1 MIYTLSQ
8 LKRITLVAALIITAA
23 FSAQAQKDTKVIGNK
38 PRSGSANSS
47 YDLAKGNQVG
57 IKMNAG
63 SKPVQLLKFN
73 FDVENV
79 SNDTLQFKV
88 NVYEFNNVA
97 PGKNLATKEIYGA
110 VPKGKNRV
118 TVDLEPYNIIAKKDI
133 LVAIEWLKTYHG
145 DNHFAIGLFN
155 GGTYHYENG
164 EWKKTSVAG
173 ADFNVL
179 VRKLK
184 S

>member
-1 MIYTLSQ
+1 MIYTFSQ
-8 LKRITLVAALIITAA
+8 LKRVTLIAALIITAA
-23 FSAQAQKDTKVIGNK
+23 FGAQAQKGTKVIGNK
-38 PRSGSANSS
+38 PRSGSSNSS
-47 YDLAKGNQVG
+47 FDLVKGNQLG

-63 SKPVQLLKFN
+63 SKPVQLLKLN
-73 FDVENV
+73 FDVDNA
-79 SNDTLQFKV
+79 SNDSLQFKV

-97 PGKNLATKEIYGA
+97 PGKNLATQDVHGT

-155 GGTYHYENG
+155 GGTYRYENG
-164 EWKKTSVAG
+164 EWKKTPVAG
-173 ADFNVL
+173 VDFNVL
-179 VRKLK
+179 VKKLK